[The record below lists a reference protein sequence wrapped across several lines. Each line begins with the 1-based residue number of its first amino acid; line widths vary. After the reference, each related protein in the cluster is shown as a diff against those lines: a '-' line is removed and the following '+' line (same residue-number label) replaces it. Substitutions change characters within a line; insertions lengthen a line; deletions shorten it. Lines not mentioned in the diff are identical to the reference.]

1 MKGRVVSQRAQAKR
15 ALTEAHEAGDY
26 EKVAEA
32 QSALSQV
39 AIEKRTHS
47 SANSQSSKTNSKRQ
61 AQAEQQQQQQQ
72 YQQQQPQRQGRLT
85 LSWKSGV

>member
-1 MKGRVVSQRAQAKR
+1 
-15 ALTEAHEAGDY
+15 

-47 SANSQSSKTNSKRQ
+47 SANSQGSKGRTAKDRLKLNNSSNNSSISSNNRNV
-61 AQAEQQQQQQQ
+61 
-72 YQQQQPQRQGRLT
+72 RRLT
-85 LSWKSGV
+85 LSWKSGFLKRLV